1 MLNRRTELRLRKL
14 EKRTEPDY
22 DMMSD
27 DELLAEFQEA
37 ITACGGPEACA
48 ELLQEPAAA
57 EELARVMA
65 CRSGAEYM
73 RMDLSAS
80 AFALRGRQHGPEVR
94 RS

>member
-37 ITACGGPEACA
+37 ITACGGPEALA
-48 ELLQEPAAA
+48 GLLNDRAAA
-57 EELARVMA
+57 EGLARVMA
-65 CRSGAEYM
+65 CQSGAEYM
-73 RMDLSAS
+73 RMDLSAGEM
-80 AFALRGRQHGPEVR
+80 ALKRRSWQPEVH